1 MTHAAS
7 TQARS
12 GHNRGAFDLPD
23 EAEAALDG
31 MDGCGRIS
39 LMVSPAFHIRDIPI
53 YGGVLLSPMDG
64 FSDLPFRLICR
75 ELGSA
80 MSYTEFVN
88 VDELAATRKLDAKC
102 WRKLVFDPVAER
114 PMTFQIY
121 GHDVDKI
128 AGVAQ
133 RLQDMRPAPDIIDIN
148 MGCYVKSIS
157 ERGAGSGMLR
167 CPDKMELLFNRLSRE
182 LRIPVTG
189 KIRLGWDDASRNHV
203 ENAKR
208 LEDNGAS
215 LVAVHGRTKAQGYGG
230 SADWEAIAEV
240 KRAVRIPVIGNGDV
254 KRVADIER
262 MRAHT
267 GCDGVMIGRA
277 AIGNPWIFAGKDR
290 EQVTLG
296 EKIALM
302 RRHLALN
309 LDFYGPKFGLVLFRK
324 HAARYIAGPANEA
337 EGSSPLTTSL
347 RVPLLTA
354 NTIEEFD
361 HLIEEMRVP
370 VAV

>member
-1 MTHAAS
+1 MMHLAMSHAS
-7 TQARS
+7 T
-12 GHNRGAFDLPD
+12 AFY
-23 EAEAALDG
+23 
-31 MDGCGRIS
+31 
-39 LMVSPAFHIRDIPI
+39 VRDIPI
-53 YGGVLLSPMDG
+53 YGRVILSPMDG

-80 MSYTEFVN
+80 LSYTEFAN
-88 VDELAATRKLDAKC
+88 VDELAATRRRDAKC
-102 WRKLVFDPVAER
+102 WRKLEFDASER

-121 GHDVDKI
+121 GHEVDRI
-128 AGVAQ
+128 VTVAM
-133 RLQDMRPAPDIIDIN
+133 RLQDLEPGPDIIDIN
-148 MGCYVKSIS
+148 MGCYVKNIS

-167 CPDKMELLFNRLSRE
+167 CPDKMATLFKRLSST
-182 LRIPVTG
+182 LRLPVTG
-189 KIRLGWDDASRNHV
+189 KIRLGWDDVSRNYV

-215 LVAVHGRTKAQGYGG
+215 LIAVHGRTKAQGYTG
-230 SADWEAIAEV
+230 SADWDAIAEV
-240 KRAVRIPVIGNGDV
+240 RQAVTIPVIGNGDV
-254 KRVADIER
+254 KTVADIAR
-262 MRAHT
+262 LQAHT

-309 LDFYGPKFGLVLFRK
+309 LEFYGPRAGLVLFRK
-324 HAARYIAGPANEA
+324 HAAKYIHGLPNEA
-337 EGSSPLTTSL
+337 EL

-354 NTIEEFD
+354 NTVDEFD
-361 HLIEEMRVP
+361 AIIGGVRIRELEIAP
-370 VAV
+370 PAFQPA